1 MKKKISLFL
10 IYLILLACSSPKK
23 IVSNQ
28 ENCKA
33 VIVPSED
40 LILNYSSLISS
51 SDFNVK
57 QFEDFNKAKDGI
69 LLYKWQEGSGSSSFL
84 IVNYDEKFSAFSKSE
99 KFSKEVNFSVQEKND
114 LKSIVQTLKKESYYQ
129 SCVIAEGHSSVYILV
144 IRRNDENILQYYS
157 PFISPYEINTSYDNI
172 KSIQKILGIIDY
184 K

>member
-1 MKKKISLFL
+1 MKKEISLFL
-10 IYLILLACSSPKK
+10 IYLILLACSAPKK

-40 LILNYSSLISS
+40 LILNYNSLISS
-51 SDFNVK
+51 SNFNVK
-57 QFEDFNKAKDGI
+57 QFEEFEKVKNGI
-69 LLYKWQEGSGSSSFL
+69 LLYKWQEGSGNSSFL
-84 IVNYDEKFSAFSKSE
+84 IVNFDEGFSAFSKRE
-99 KFSKEVNFSVQEKND
+99 KFSKEVNFSLQDKNN

-129 SCVIAEGHSSVYILV
+129 SCVMADEHSSAYILV

-157 PFISPYEINTSYDNI
+157 PFNSPYKINTLNDTL
-172 KSIQKILGIIDY
+172 KSIEKILAMIDY